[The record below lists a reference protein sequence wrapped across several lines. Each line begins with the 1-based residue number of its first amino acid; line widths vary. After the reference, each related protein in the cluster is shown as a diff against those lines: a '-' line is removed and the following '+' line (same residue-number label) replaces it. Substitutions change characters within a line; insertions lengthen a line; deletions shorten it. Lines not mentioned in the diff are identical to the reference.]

1 MSIDDIKAQ
10 AEERMGKALSALHD
24 NFSSVRTG
32 RANAMALDR
41 IKVDYYGV
49 PTPVNQMAGVKTP
62 DAHMLVIEPWD
73 KTTLKAIEKAIL
85 ESDLGVTSSNDGTV
99 IRLPFPAL
107 TEERRRELV
116 KQCKAYSEE
125 ARVAIR
131 NIRRDANSA
140 VEKCIKEDS
149 LPEDEQR
156 RAEGAIQKITDK
168 FIAEVDESFKKK
180 EAEVMEVEPL
190 LIRGLLNKPLD
201 IIFPNPPSGLA
212 PEALDAARIPEH
224 IAVIMDG
231 NGRWA
236 KKRAL
241 NRLKGHKAGI
251 EAVRETIRCASDLG
265 VRYLTIYSFST
276 ENWKRPQEEVVGLM
290 DLFAKTMLA
299 EVDGLHEEHVRVKTI
314 GDLSLLP
321 EETRKAFEEAWEK
334 TKNNTGMTLV
344 VAVNYGSRQEILRAV
359 NRCAEE
365 VAARTADGLAPK
377 EFSAEDF
384 ERGLYTAG
392 MPDPDLV
399 IRTSGEVR
407 LSNFLLWQVAYSEFV
422 VTDVLWPDFDR
433 YELLRCLLEFQGR
446 DRRFGA
452 VK

>member
-10 AEERMGKALSALHD
+10 AEERMGKALSALHE

-85 ESDLGVTSSNDGTV
+85 ESDLGVTPSNDGTV

-125 ARVAIR
+125 ARVAVR

-180 EAEVMEVEPL
+180 EAEVMEV
-190 LIRGLLNKPLD
+190 
-201 IIFPNPPSGLA
+201 
-212 PEALDAARIPEH
+212 
-224 IAVIMDG
+224 
-231 NGRWA
+231 
-236 KKRAL
+236 
-241 NRLKGHKAGI
+241 
-251 EAVRETIRCASDLG
+251 
-265 VRYLTIYSFST
+265 
-276 ENWKRPQEEVVGLM
+276 
-290 DLFAKTMLA
+290 
-299 EVDGLHEEHVRVKTI
+299 
-314 GDLSLLP
+314 
-321 EETRKAFEEAWEK
+321 
-334 TKNNTGMTLV
+334 
-344 VAVNYGSRQEILRAV
+344 
-359 NRCAEE
+359 
-365 VAARTADGLAPK
+365 
-377 EFSAEDF
+377 
-384 ERGLYTAG
+384 
-392 MPDPDLV
+392 
-399 IRTSGEVR
+399 
-407 LSNFLLWQVAYSEFV
+407 
-422 VTDVLWPDFDR
+422 
-433 YELLRCLLEFQGR
+433 
-446 DRRFGA
+446 
-452 VK
+452 

>member
-85 ESDLGVTSSNDGTV
+85 ESDLGVTPSNDGTV

-107 TEERRRELV
+107 TEERRRDAVEAHGRDGGRVDVPLLKV
-116 KQCKAYSEE
+116 GQEVEACAEE

-180 EAEVMEVEPL
+180 EAEVMEV
-190 LIRGLLNKPLD
+190 
-201 IIFPNPPSGLA
+201 
-212 PEALDAARIPEH
+212 
-224 IAVIMDG
+224 
-231 NGRWA
+231 
-236 KKRAL
+236 
-241 NRLKGHKAGI
+241 
-251 EAVRETIRCASDLG
+251 
-265 VRYLTIYSFST
+265 
-276 ENWKRPQEEVVGLM
+276 
-290 DLFAKTMLA
+290 
-299 EVDGLHEEHVRVKTI
+299 
-314 GDLSLLP
+314 
-321 EETRKAFEEAWEK
+321 
-334 TKNNTGMTLV
+334 
-344 VAVNYGSRQEILRAV
+344 
-359 NRCAEE
+359 
-365 VAARTADGLAPK
+365 
-377 EFSAEDF
+377 
-384 ERGLYTAG
+384 
-392 MPDPDLV
+392 
-399 IRTSGEVR
+399 
-407 LSNFLLWQVAYSEFV
+407 
-422 VTDVLWPDFDR
+422 
-433 YELLRCLLEFQGR
+433 
-446 DRRFGA
+446 
-452 VK
+452 